1 MNRKIILYT
10 LGIVCRAEAGLML
23 LPAICGLIYG
33 ESEGLSYIFVAAI
46 SFLIGAVLQSLKPDN
61 HLFYLKEGCLAVA
74 LAWIVMSC
82 IGALPFV
89 ITEEI
94 PNYLNALFET
104 VSGFTTTG
112 ASILSDVEA
121 LSHASLLWRS
131 FTHWVGGMGVLV
143 FVLAIVPLSGGSNI
157 NLMKAESPGPSVGKL
172 MPHLKQTAMALY
184 AIYILM
190 TILEFIILAFG
201 KMPVFDNLCITFGTA
216 GTGGFSIRN
225 SGCADYT
232 VFQQWVITIFMILFG
247 VNFNAYYFL
256 LAGDV
261 KKAFAN
267 EEVRTY
273 FSIIAGAIAIICLN
287 TYRLYDTFADTL
299 RNAAFQVGSIITT
312 TGYATTDFALWPS
325 LSQSVLVVLMF
336 IGACAGST
344 GGGIK
349 VSRIIIVFK
358 SFLREVDSYIHPKS
372 VKQIKMDGEPVDT
385 DTVRATNVYISTFIL
400 IFTISVFL
408 VSIEGRDFA
417 TNFTAVTACIN
428 NIGPGLGD
436 VGPMSNFGS
445 LSGLTKFVLIVDM
458 LAGRLEL
465 YPIIIFFDPVIWTD
479 LAQDA
484 AAKRRRKAIRAKR
497 AARKGK

>member
-1 MNRKIILYT
+1 MNRRIILYT

-23 LPAICGLIYG
+23 LPALCGLIYG
-33 ESEGLSYIFVAAI
+33 ESEGLAYIFVAAI
-46 SFLIGAVLQSLKPDN
+46 SFLIGAVLKSLKPED
-61 HLFYLKEGCLAVA
+61 HIFYLKEGCLAVA
-74 LAWIVMSC
+74 LAWIGMSC
-82 IGALPFV
+82 IGALPYV
-89 ITEEI
+89 ITGEI
-94 PNYLNALFET
+94 PYYPNALFET

-172 MPHLKQTAMALY
+172 MPHLKQTAMTLY
-184 AIYILM
+184 LIYIFM
-190 TILEFIILAFG
+190 TVAEFIILAIG

-216 GTGGFSIRN
+216 GTGGFAIRN

-247 VNFNAYYFL
+247 VNFNSYYCLF
-256 LAGDV
+256 AGDV
-261 KKAFAN
+261 KKAFKS

-273 FSIIAGAIAIICLN
+273 FGIIGAAIAIICIN
-287 TYRLYDTFADTL
+287 TYHLYGSLSMTL
-299 RNAAFQVGSIITT
+299 TKAAFQVGSIITT
-312 TGYATTDFALWPS
+312 TGYATTDFNLWPA
-325 LSQSVLVVLMF
+325 LSKSVLVSLMF

-349 VSRIIIVFK
+349 VSRICIVMK

-372 VKQIKMDGEPVDT
+372 VKQVKMDGEPIEK
-385 DTVRATNVYISTFIL
+385 DTVRAVNVYISTFIL
-400 IFTISVFL
+400 IFSISVLL
-408 VSIEGRDFA
+408 VSIEGRDFT
-417 TNFTAVTACIN
+417 TNFTAVVSAMN
-428 NIGPGLGD
+428 NIGPGLNE
-436 VGPMSNFGS
+436 VGPMENFGELTT
-445 LSGLTKFVLIVDM
+445 LSKFVLIVDM

-465 YPIIIFFDPVIWTD
+465 YPIVLFFDPVIWKD
-479 LAQDA
+479 FVMDSRAS
-484 AAKRRRKAIRAKR
+484 RRKRLARIRKAVR
-497 AARKGK
+497 RE

>member
-1 MNRKIILYT
+1 MNRRIILYT

-23 LPAICGLIYG
+23 LPALCGLIYG
-33 ESEGLSYIFVAAI
+33 ESEGLAYIFVAAI
-46 SFLIGAVLQSLKPDN
+46 SFLIGAVLKSLKPED
-61 HLFYLKEGCLAVA
+61 HIFYLKEGCLAVA
-74 LAWIVMSC
+74 LAWIGMSC
-82 IGALPFV
+82 IGALPYV
-89 ITEEI
+89 ITGAI
-94 PNYLNALFET
+94 PYYPNALFET

-172 MPHLKQTAMALY
+172 MPHLKQTAMTLY
-184 AIYILM
+184 LIYIFM
-190 TILEFIILAFG
+190 TVAEFIILAIG

-216 GTGGFSIRN
+216 GTGGFAIRN

-247 VNFNAYYFL
+247 VNFNTYYFL
-256 LAGDV
+256 FAGDV
-261 KKAFAN
+261 KKAFKS

-273 FSIIAGAIAIICLN
+273 FGIIGAAIAIICIN
-287 TYRLYDTFADTL
+287 TYHLYGSLSMTL
-299 RNAAFQVGSIITT
+299 TKAAFQVGSIITT
-312 TGYATTDFALWPS
+312 TGYATTDFNLWPA
-325 LSQSVLVVLMF
+325 LSKSVLVSLMF

-349 VSRIIIVFK
+349 VSRICIVMK

-372 VKQIKMDGEPVDT
+372 VKQVKMDGEPIEK
-385 DTVRATNVYISTFIL
+385 DTVRAVNVYISTFIL
-400 IFTISVFL
+400 IFSISVLL
-408 VSIEGRDFA
+408 VSIEGRDFT
-417 TNFTAVTACIN
+417 TNFTAVASAMN
-428 NIGPGLGD
+428 NIGPGLNE
-436 VGPMSNFGS
+436 VGPMENFGELTT
-445 LSGLTKFVLIVDM
+445 LSKFVLIVDM

-465 YPIIIFFDPVIWTD
+465 YPIVLFFDPVIWKD
-479 LAQDA
+479 FVMDSRAS
-484 AAKRRRKAIRAKR
+484 RRKRLARIRKAVR
-497 AARKGK
+497 RE

>member
-1 MNRKIILYT
+1 MNRRIILYT

-23 LPAICGLIYG
+23 LPALCGLIYG
-33 ESEGLSYIFVAAI
+33 ESEGLAYIFVAAI
-46 SFLIGAVLQSLKPDN
+46 SFLIGAVLKSLKPED
-61 HLFYLKEGCLAVA
+61 HIFYLKEGCLAVA
-74 LAWIVMSC
+74 LAWIGMSC
-82 IGALPFV
+82 IGALPYV
-89 ITEEI
+89 ITGEI
-94 PNYLNALFET
+94 PYYPNALFET

-172 MPHLKQTAMALY
+172 MPHLKQTAMTLY
-184 AIYILM
+184 LIYIFM
-190 TILEFIILAFG
+190 TVAEFIILAIG

-216 GTGGFSIRN
+216 GTGGFAIRN

-247 VNFNAYYFL
+247 VNFNTYYFIF
-256 LAGDV
+256 AGDL
-261 KKAFAN
+261 KKAFKS

-273 FSIIAGAIAIICLN
+273 FSVIGAATVIICLN
-287 TYRLYDTFADTL
+287 TYRLYGNLGMTL
-299 RNAAFQVGSIITT
+299 TKAAFQVGSIITT
-312 TGYATTDFALWPS
+312 TGYATTDFNLWPA
-325 LSQSVLVVLMF
+325 LSKSILVLLMF

-358 SFLREVDSYIHPKS
+358 SFIREVDSYIHPKS
-372 VKQIKMDGEPVDT
+372 FKQVKMDGEPVDK

-400 IFTISVFL
+400 LFTISVLL
-408 VSIEGRDFA
+408 VSIEGRDFT
-417 TNFTAVTACIN
+417 TNFTAVASAMN
-428 NIGPGLGD
+428 NIGPGLNE
-436 VGPMSNFGS
+436 VGPMENFGEFTT
-445 LSGLTKFVLIVDM
+445 LSKFVLILDM

-465 YPIIIFFDPVIWTD
+465 YPLILFFDPVIWKD
-479 LAQDA
+479 FVMDSRAS
-484 AAKRRRKAIRAKR
+484 RRKRLARIRKAVR
-497 AARKGK
+497 RE